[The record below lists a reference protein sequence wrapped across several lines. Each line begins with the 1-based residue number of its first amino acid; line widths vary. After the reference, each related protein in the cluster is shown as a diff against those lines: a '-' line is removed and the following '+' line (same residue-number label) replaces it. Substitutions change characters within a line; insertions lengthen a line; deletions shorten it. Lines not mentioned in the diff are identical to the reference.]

1 MTSPNQ
7 PHSPSSPAPQDGA
20 PAPAGAPTPSQQPSP
35 SEQYARW
42 AAEKRLAASELGAFT
57 RRYPFDLDDFQLE
70 GCRVLEDGSSVL
82 VAAPTGAGKTV
93 VGEFAVHLAI
103 ARGRKVFY
111 TAPIKALSNQK
122 FGELVDWLG
131 HERVGLLTGDTSI
144 RPDADVVVMTTEV
157 LRNMLYADSSL
168 LEDLGFVV
176 MDEVHYLADR
186 LRGPVWEEV
195 IIHLD
200 PSVQL
205 VALSATVSNAE
216 EFGAWLQEVRG
227 TTEIVVSETRPVPL
241 WQHVVIGDELLDLF
255 VDSEGRPVVS
265 HGPGARGQRQ
275 VNPEIER
282 VTSFSL
288 PVDERSGGGRGRSP
302 SGRKGTRGRHRPRGS
317 GQHRP
322 PHKRGGRGDRGGP
335 RGGGRE
341 GNRGGRDSAGG
352 ADRGY
357 GGIPRPLRRP
367 EIISLLDDAALLP
380 AILFIFSRAGCEGA
394 VQQCARARLRLTD
407 DEERREIR
415 AVLDE
420 RLEGIGVEDE
430 EVLGI
435 AAFRRAVLDG
445 YAAHHAGILPLL
457 KTVVEELFA
466 RGLVKVVFATET
478 LALGINMPARSV
490 VLEKL
495 VKFNGVEHADLTP
508 GEYTQLT
515 GRAGRR
521 GIDTEGHA
529 IVVAGPGFDADAVGS
544 LASRRT
550 YPLHSAFRP
559 TPNMAVNLLDRFDLS
574 RARESLE
581 MSFAQFQADRSVVG
595 LARRAR
601 ELEDTAESYR
611 EAITCDHGDLLE
623 YASIQERIAERE
635 KSLSRAR
642 SAAQQDRTR
651 SVLGGLRRGEII
663 ALPGGKRR
671 GYGVVLDVDRSVLGG
686 PQIDL
691 LDTEGRRRSLR
702 PGDVKSPPAVIDSLR
717 LPRPEALG
725 SGKVRKDTAAALRQ
739 RLAGHDDDAR
749 REVRRRAERPPSTA
763 ATDETLLRL
772 REELAAHPCGDCP
785 DLASH
790 LRWVGRWR
798 KARTD
803 LEGVQRRIQG
813 RTSSLARQFDRLADL
828 LVELGYLA
836 RTSEGADGTE
846 DRDDPAHPEAAD
858 SPPDRGDAHQSGEF
872 GQTREETLRP
882 TTSGL
887 RLRRLFSDRDL
898 LIAECLEHGAWTG
911 LDPAGLA
918 AVVSAAVHEA
928 RRDDRAPEVIDDP
941 AVDAALAASARIAAE
956 LQSAESR
963 HGIDPT
969 PPPDPAVAAIVHRW
983 ARGAHLAAALDGSDL
998 PPGDFV
1004 RHCRQVIDLLD
1015 QLTADER
1022 LGAIARAAIQG
1033 VRRGLVAQEID
1044 R

>member
-1 MTSPNQ
+1 MS
-7 PHSPSSPAPQDGA
+7 
-20 PAPAGAPTPSQQPSP
+20 SP
-35 SEQYARW
+35 SEKYAAW
-42 AAEKRLAASELGAFT
+42 AEERRRADSALTAFT
-57 RRYPFDLDDFQLE
+57 SRYDFELDDFQLA
-70 GCRVLEDGSSVL
+70 GGRALEDGSSVL

-93 VGEFAVHLAI
+93 VGEFAVHLAL
-103 ARGRKVFY
+103 AQGRKVFY

-131 HERVGLLTGDTSI
+131 AERVGLLTGDTSI
-144 RPDADVVVMTTEV
+144 RPTAEVVVMTTEV
-157 LRNMLYADSSL
+157 LRNMLYADSDL
-168 LEDLGFVV
+168 LIGLGFVV

-227 TTEIVVSETRPVPL
+227 RTEVIVSETRPVPL
-241 WQHVVIGDELLDLF
+241 WQHVIVGEELLDLF
-255 VDSEGRPVVS
+255 VDEHGEAVVS
-265 HGPGARGQRQ
+265 HGPGARADRQ

-282 VTSFSL
+282 ITSFSL
-288 PVDERSGGGRGRSP
+288 PVDERTGGARGRGYR
-302 SGRKGTRGRHRPRGS
+302 GRKGTRGRHRPRGA
-317 GQHRP
+317 GR
-322 PHKRGGRGDRGGP
+322 RGGRHGGSSHGGARPSGAP
-335 RGGGRE
+335 RGG
-341 GNRGGRDSAGG
+341 AGAG
-352 ADRGY
+352 A
-357 GGIPRPLRRP
+357 RPMRRP
-367 EIISLLDDAALLP
+367 EVVELLDDAALLP
-380 AILFIFSRAGCEGA
+380 AIMFIFSRAGCEGA
-394 VQQCARARLRLTD
+394 VQQCSWARLRLTD
-407 DEERREIR
+407 DHERREIR

-420 RLEGIGVEDE
+420 QLSEIPVEDE
-430 EVLGI
+430 EVLGLP
-435 AAFRRAVLDG
+435 AFRRAVMDG
-445 YAAHHAGILPLL
+445 YAAHHAGMLPML

-466 RGLVKVVFATET
+466 RGLLKVVFATET

-529 IVVAGPGFDADAVGS
+529 VIVGGPRFDATAAAS

-550 YPLHSAFRP
+550 YPLRSAFRP
-559 TPNMAVNLLDRFDLS
+559 TPNMAVNLLDRFDLA
-574 RARESLE
+574 RARETLE
-581 MSFAQFQADRSVVG
+581 TSFAQFQADRSVVG

-601 ELEDTAESYR
+601 ELEDTVADYR
-611 EAITCDHGDLLE
+611 SAITCEHGDLLE
-623 YASIQERIAERE
+623 YAGIQEAISSRE
-635 KSLSRAR
+635 KELSRAR
-642 SAAQQDRTR
+642 AAADRDRTR
-651 SVLGGLRRGEII
+651 SVLGDLRRGEII

-671 GYGVVLDVDRSVLGG
+671 GYAVVLDVDRHVLGG

-702 PGDVKSPPAVIDSLR
+702 PGDVPSPPAVIDSMR
-717 LPRPEALG
+717 LPRSETLG

-739 RLAGHDDDAR
+739 RLSGQDDDAR
-749 REVRRRAERPPSTA
+749 REVRRRAGRTPSTA
-763 ATDETLLRL
+763 ADDPQLKDLRA
-772 REELAAHPCGDCP
+772 RLAAHPCAACD
-785 DLASH
+785 DLESH

-798 KARTD
+798 KSRGE
-803 LEGVQRRIQG
+803 LEGVQRRIAG
-813 RTSSLARQFDRLADL
+813 RTSSLARRFDRLTDL
-828 LVELGYLA
+828 LLELGYLE
-836 RTSEGADGTE
+836 RTGPDDTGEAGTG
-846 DRDDPAHPEAAD
+846 EAELVPTA
-858 SPPDRGDAHQSGEF
+858 SGM
-872 GQTREETLRP
+872 
-882 TTSGL
+882 

-898 LIAECLEHGAWTG
+898 LIAQCLEHEAWDG
-911 LDPAGLA
+911 LDAAGLA
-918 AVVSAAVHEA
+918 AVVSAAVHET
-928 RRDDRAPEVIDDP
+928 RRDDRAPELIPDP
-941 AVDAALAASARIAAE
+941 AVGAALEASARLATELQAAE
-956 LQSAESR
+956 AR

-969 PPPDPAVAAIVHRW
+969 TPPDPALSALMHRW
-983 ARGAHLAAALDGSDL
+983 ARGAHLAAALDGNDL

-1022 LGAIARAAIQG
+1022 LGPTARRSIRA